1 MIDRRFALSLDWWAV
16 IVAVTS
22 VALIKL
28 NLVPHIAW

>member
-1 MIDRRFALSLDWWAV
+1 MSDRRFALSLDWWAV
-16 IVAVTS
+16 IVAVIS